1 MTAQPG
7 GGMSP
12 RPYPISRPWEARD
25 DDGVQACLE
34 RVADDRWQ
42 LSMEE
47 GPFSGYPTINL
58 TRQDLCHLAVA
69 LDIQLN
75 RSADGP

>member
-1 MTAQPG
+1 MSGEPG
-7 GGMSP
+7 Q
-12 RPYPISRPWEARD
+12 YQISRPWEARD
-25 DDGVQACLE
+25 DDGVTACLE

-58 TRQDLCHLAVA
+58 TRSDLSNLGIAV
-69 LDIQLN
+69 DVQLN
-75 RSADGP
+75 LEPRSGPVAT